1 MEQINQLQS
10 DNARLRQGN
19 VASAV
24 AVEQGEQS
32 QRVLTPQEPNVQ
44 EPGSSGLR
52 YVYVPRER
60 KYPRFSGSSES
71 PSVEEWIE
79 EVRRCLQVRQMSI
92 GEQAYFVYDILDGE
106 AKLEIKLQPASDL
119 RREAFRWADD
129 GEGPRP
135 VRARAFSCD
144 ASPRAVGP
152 WQAEAQ
158 AVVAQPSNELT
169 ELKDCLR
176 RQQAQLDAIL
186 KHLSPGSG
194 SLNPPNRQTNYQR
207 RFRFDVDG
215 RPICLRCEQVGH
227 MARDCPVG
235 SRQAQRVGV
244 GPRPPVGNGGNDF
257 SGRQKGN

>member
-1 MEQINQLQS
+1 MSQELEERVGQLMEQINQLQS

-92 GEQAYFVYDILDGE
+92 
-106 AKLEIKLQPASDL
+106 DL

-235 SRQAQRVGV
+235 SRQAQRAGV

-257 SGRQKGN
+257 SGRQQGN